1 MRRNKIL
8 LLALCAAA
16 RALQLP
22 RRHARAKRARTTAL
36 RGGAKPLA
44 SLGAAI
50 GASPGSLF
58 NAVFGGLAGTAV
70 VAKVASASPG
80 GDDAVESSP
89 AAAGVR
95 RRFLPVFWL
104 LRMADWLQGP
114 YFYEVY
120 SSKVFGGKAASMDLV
135 SQLFLA
141 GFLSTALFGPYVGR
155 LADKRGRKL
164 GTLAFAVLYGAAA
177 LTTKS
182 SLLWVLF
189 AGRVLSGVG
198 TSLLFSAP
206 EAWLVGDATKN
217 DCGASLGGV
226 FGAAYAG
233 DAIVAIVAG
242 QLASLAAAAR
252 GPTGPFELSVGF
264 LGLGALAAS
273 LLWTENVAA
282 SADGSQGAP
291 TIREAFDVA
300 CADRKILLVGAAQ
313 ALFEGAMYIFV
324 LQWPPAMSRA
334 VGAAFGEGAKVPF
347 GTIFSSFMVC
357 CLLGSTAFQRLSAAA
372 VRTESS
378 TLGMLALATAAM
390 GTAAATAGRGVA
402 GATLASFVAA
412 FFAFELCVGMYFPSI
427 GTLRSKYIPDSHRSV
442 IMNLFG
448 IPLNAIVVG
457 CFLSIKKLGV
467 SGALSVATAALGLA
481 TLAAAELA
489 RMTKPKA
496 EAIAA

>member
-1 MRRNKIL
+1 MRRAAL
-8 LLALCAAA
+8 MLLALCAAA

-50 GASPGSLF
+50 GASPASLF

-70 VAKVASASPG
+70 VAKVASAPPG
-80 GDDAVESSP
+80 GDDAAESSAAPPPFGVLRSSGPSP
-89 AAAGVR
+89 ARGQA
-95 RRFLPVFWL
+95 
-104 LRMADWLQGP
+104 
-114 YFYEVY
+114 
-120 SSKVFGGKAASMDLV
+120 
-135 SQLFLA
+135 
-141 GFLSTALFGPYVGR
+141 
-155 LADKRGRKL
+155 GRKL

-206 EAWLVGDATKN
+206 
-217 DCGASLGGV
+217 GV
-226 FGAAYAG
+226 ARRR
-233 DAIVAIVAG
+233 DEERLRRVAG
-242 QLASLAAAAR
+242 RRLRGGLRGRRDRGHRRGPAGVLAAAA
-252 GPTGPFELSVGF
+252 GPDGALRAGVGF

-313 ALFEGAMYIFV
+313 ALEGAMYIFV

-496 EAIAA
+496 EAVAA